1 MMTNEGRRGVE
12 NAQKCGMELTRIFS
26 QMGMDV
32 GLSSALTGFAGF
44 TANVF
49 QTAKQTDPRL
59 LELLV
64 MALNDFLK
72 SEGIAFV
79 VMSAED

>member
-12 NAQKCGMELTRIFS
+12 NAQKCGMELTMIFS

-32 GLSSALTGFAGF
+32 GLASALTGFAGF

-72 SEGIAFV
+72 SEGIEFV

>member
-1 MMTNEGRRGVE
+1 MMTNEDRRGVK
-12 NAQKCGMELTRIFS
+12 NAQKCGMELTMIFS
-26 QMGMDV
+26 QIGMDV

-59 LELLV
+59 LEMLV
-64 MALNDFLK
+64 MALNEFLK
-72 SEGIAFV
+72 SEGIEFV